1 MNNKRISWLDGL
13 RGFACL
19 MIFLHHFMVGF
30 FPSSYYGSIV
40 GSHGNCGWDT
50 CLSQHPISVIING
63 NFWVCVFCLLS
74 GLVQSYK
81 IFNLENVD
89 IVSSDMV
96 KRYFRLSLPVFF
108 VSLVVYFLMR
118 GELFFNANLSDDVG
132 SPWLATYY
140 LDKVPIRAVFETSFV
155 SVWLNGDSTFSNAF
169 WMLTIIFF
177 GSYLTYI
184 LALIAKGKDSRIVI
198 LLSLVALLFY
208 QKNNYYICFVGG
220 VIIAYFLAYGN
231 NDYKYKTFFGVISL
245 IIGMFLGGYPS
256 GVAPTNIYRYFQ
268 HFSLDIIHV
277 FGAILFVLGIC
288 NLRLITK
295 FLEKKS
301 LLWLGK
307 ISFGV
312 FLVHIPII
320 FSIGTYSFMKIY
332 NYSGR
337 YQFSAFSSLGIS
349 LVTTIF
355 CAWLF
360 NRYVEK
366 LCGIITT
373 KIIGWFK
380 LIV

>member
-1 MNNKRISWLDGL
+1 MMNKRILWIDGL

-19 MIFLHHFMVGF
+19 MIFLHHFMIGF
-30 FPSSYYGSIV
+30 FPSSFYGISV
-40 GSHGNCGWDT
+40 VSHGNYGWDT
-50 CLSQHPISVIING
+50 CLAQQPISGIING
-63 NFWVCVFCLLS
+63 NYWVCVFCLLS
-74 GLVQSYK
+74 GLAQSYK
-81 IFNLENVD
+81 IFCLENVHT
-89 IVSSDMV
+89 VAHDMI

-108 VSLVVYFLMR
+108 VSFVVYFLMR
-118 GELFFNANLSDDVG
+118 GNLFFNTKISDIVG
-132 SPWLATYY
+132 SPWLASFY
-140 LDKVPIRAVFETSFV
+140 LDTIPFKSVFETSFV
-155 SVWLNGDSTFSNAF
+155 SVWMSGDLIFSNAF
-169 WMLTIIFF
+169 WMLNILFL

-184 LALIAKGKDSRIVI
+184 LALIAKGKKLRIVI

-208 QKNNYYICFVGG
+208 QRNNYYICFVGG
-220 VIIAYFLAYGN
+220 VIIAYFLVYGN
-231 NDYKYKTFFGVISL
+231 NDYKYKTIFGVISL

-256 GVAPTNIYRYFQ
+256 GVVPTNVYRYLQ
-268 HFSLDIIHV
+268 HFSFDIIHV
-277 FGAILFVLGIC
+277 FGAIMFVFGIC
-288 NLRLITK
+288 NLSFITK

-301 LLWLGK
+301 ILWLGK

-320 FSIGTYSFMKIY
+320 FSIGTYSFMKLY

-366 LCGIITT
+366 VCGIITL

-380 LIV
+380 